1 MTTFVILGIILLGAF
16 IVWLWPS
23 STADSDQDMLQT
35 VFRTGDPGQVAF
47 IKSLLEDSEIPFS
60 VKGEGVQDLLGIG
73 RIGAGYNMITG
84 PVEFQ
89 VPSSYFKEA
98 QELLREMESELG
110 HS

>member
-1 MTTFVILGIILLGAF
+1 MVTFIILGIILLVAF
-16 IVWLWPS
+16 IVWLWPAK
-23 STADSDQDMLQT
+23 TGDGDEETLQT

-47 IKSLLEDSEIPFS
+47 IKSLLEDSQIPFS
-60 VKGEGVQDLLGIG
+60 VKGEGVQDLFGFG
-73 RIGAGYNMITG
+73 RIGGYNMITG

>member
-1 MTTFVILGIILLGAF
+1 MTTFIILGIILLGAF

-23 STADSDQDMLQT
+23 PADEGEQDTLQT

-47 IKSLLEDSEIPFS
+47 IKSLLDDAEIPFS
-60 VKGEGVQDLLGIG
+60 VKGEGIQDLLGIG
-73 RIGAGYNMITG
+73 RLGAGYNMITG

-98 QELLREMESELG
+98 QDLLREMESELG